1 VLGRNRVGEDGL
13 YSQRRGLR
21 GRARDWAQRHPFT
34 CSLIAVIVLGWLTWW
49 EAARIEGAH
58 HTVAQ
63 GWGTGLA
70 VGILASLGLTA
81 LWAAALLATRG
92 RPGLRIRAQW
102 PLALVLLVSWGICV
116 RSTMPSSTPNGGP
129 YVITT
134 GIEVGEIAYAAT
146 YAAWFTAVV
155 IWAGV
160 RLLRRAGLPPAAA
173 LSGPGRPGGRPR
185 GPRARSR

>member
-21 GRARDWAQRHPFT
+21 SQMRDWAQRDPFIAL
-34 CSLIAVIVLGWLTWW
+34 LIVVVGLGCLTWW
-49 EAARIEGAH
+49 EAARIEGARY
-58 HTVAQ
+58 TVAQ

-70 VGILASLGLTA
+70 IGILASLGLTA
-81 LWAAALLATRG
+81 LWVVAFLATRG
-92 RPGLRIRAQW
+92 GSPGLRMRAQG
-102 PLALVLLVSWGICV
+102 PLALVLVVSWGICL
-116 RSTMPSSTPNGGP
+116 RSTMPFPNRGP

-146 YAAWFTAVV
+146 YAAWFMALV
-155 IWAGV
+155 IRGGV
-160 RLLRRAGLPPAAA
+160 YLLRRAGLPPTAAP
-173 LSGPGRPGGRPR
+173 SGSGRPGGRPR

>member
-1 VLGRNRVGEDGL
+1 VLGRNRVSEDGL

-21 GRARDWAQRHPFT
+21 GRTRDWAQRHPFIT
-34 CSLIAVIVLGWLTWW
+34 CLIAVVVLGWLTWW

-58 HTVAQ
+58 DTVAH

-81 LWAAALLATRG
+81 LWAAALLATRDK
-92 RPGLRIRAQW
+92 PVLRMRAQM
-102 PLALVLLVSWGICV
+102 PLALVLVVSWGICM
-116 RSTMPSSTPNGGP
+116 RSTMPSSAPDGGP

-146 YAAWFTAVV
+146 YAAWFMAVV

-160 RLLRRAGLPPAAA
+160 RLVRRAVLPPTAAP
-173 LSGPGRPGGRPR
+173 SGSGRPGIKTGQPH
-185 GPRARSR
+185 